1 MIQILKLPLHTIYQ
15 YARGRLFSPGT
26 PASSTTK
33 SGRHDIAE
41 ILLKV
46 ALNTIKSKSKNHL
59 FYTFVGRKSTGCRM
73 MLELTK
79 IVNIMVSFMAYQRVC
94 NKSYT
99 KGATCG
105 TGTAY
110 PSEAHEFTP
119 GFNRVRVAQYLVSV
133 HRCLS
138 FCSCS
143 CVVCPLMSGFWIP
156 LWYLRFT
163 TFEYLFGIL
172 DLRLLNT
179 SLVS

>member
-110 PSEAHEFTP
+110 PSRASEFTP
-119 GFNRVRVAQYLVSV
+119 SFSGLLVAQSLVCCVMLYRSFFVLYLLANLLSVLLLCTLLITPLVSSNFYYPNW
-133 HRCLS
+133 RIYKS
-138 FCSCS
+138 
-143 CVVCPLMSGFWIP
+143 
-156 LWYLRFT
+156 
-163 TFEYLFGIL
+163 
-172 DLRLLNT
+172 NT
-179 SLVS
+179 